1 MGYYDDHMYEN
12 RNQKGKRRLG
22 GYFLSTVAGVIVG
35 ALLVFFMLQGYP
47 NSNGQNQSGNMNGL
61 GKTEQI
67 QQQVSVNV
75 TSAVTDVVDKVGAAV
90 VGITNIQQS
99 KFWGNQESRE
109 AGTGSGVVYKKENG
123 KAYIVTNNHVIE
135 NATEL
140 EVTLVDGTKLPAMLK
155 GSDPWMDLAVVEV
168 DGTNVPT
175 VADFGTSSSLKPG
188 EPVVAIGNPLGLQFS
203 GSVTQGIISGLERTI
218 EVDIN
223 NDGQVDWN
231 AEVIQ
236 TDAAIN
242 PGNSGGALINM
253 RGQVIGINSMKIAES
268 AVEGIGLSIPID
280 SAIPII
286 QDLEKFGEVKRPFM
300 GVSLASVEEISQ
312 YHQQNTLKLPTDVI
326 SGVAITSVQ
335 SNSPATKAGL
345 EEFDVI
351 VALDGK
357 EVSDVV
363 DLRKYLYN
371 EKKIGDKLEVTYYR
385 NGKQLKTTMDL
396 SVEQQM

>member
-1 MGYYDDHMYEN
+1 MHEN
-12 RNQKGKRRLG
+12 SNKKRKGRPG
-22 GYFLSTVAGVIVG
+22 GYFLSTLAGVIVG

-47 NSNGQNQSGNMNGL
+47 NSNGQNQNEKVNGL
-61 GKTEQI
+61 GKTEKV

-75 TSAVTDVVDKVGAAV
+75 TSAVTGVVEKVGAAV

-99 KFWGNQESRE
+99 KFWGNQENRE

-175 VADFGTSSSLKPG
+175 VADFGTSSTLKPG

-223 NDGQVDWN
+223 EDGQVDWN

-253 RGQVIGINSMKIAES
+253 QGQVIGINSMKIAES

-286 QDLEKFGEVKRPFM
+286 HDLEQFGEVKRPFM

-312 YHQQNTLKLPTDVI
+312 YHQQNTLKLPTDVT
-326 SGVAITSVQ
+326 SGVAITGVQ

-357 EVSDVV
+357 KVTDVV

-371 EKKIGDKLEVTYYR
+371 EKKIGDKLDVTYYR